1 MERQKYAING
11 LLIKKVFHI
20 LINLTNCQQNALV
33 RRNFTNLFANVTA
46 DIFSLQDMVAFVRC
60 LSFTSRV
67 LSVYGNEIVELYHN
81 SDRIQWQAM
90 LYFLA
95 ATGVWS
101 RVELRDYI

>member
-1 MERQKYAING
+1 
-11 LLIKKVFHI
+11 
-20 LINLTNCQQNALV
+20 
-33 RRNFTNLFANVTA
+33 
-46 DIFSLQDMVAFVRC
+46 MVAFVRC

-67 LSVYGNEIVELYHN
+67 LFVYGNEIVELYHN
-81 SDRIQWQAM
+81 SDRIQWEAM